1 MFDNPFYVK
10 YFVDSKYLKSNAI
23 NHDEVALEFKTKI
36 SKLSDSD
43 FEYLLI
49 CNGYIPDLYDSDS
62 SEETLFSKLV
72 EVIVCEWA
80 NRMGFKS
87 DYVKQKAS
95 YQDVNIFIN
104 NRAIVCD
111 AKSFRLGRSQ
121 AAPNVK
127 DFLKLED
134 MRKWIE
140 RFPVDKRLGGMVAY
154 PCLHEWKTKSDAYQ
168 YCSTKNIPTV
178 MLPYKYLAF
187 ILSRKNSFE
196 ANNLTL
202 LWDSYPEMF
211 PESLKTNV
219 DGGNK
224 KLYWK
229 QINSKLISIIGCTKD
244 ELNSYLYYAN
254 SLLEEFVSSNI
265 EYLSSIIKDK
275 VSAITLE
282 VNTLDISKVKEELI
296 NYRTIS
302 ETSDIQTQIER
313 IITFRKL

>member
-1 MFDNPFYVK
+1 MFDNPFYIK
-10 YFVDSKYLKSNAI
+10 YFVDSKYSESSII
-23 NHDEVALEFKTKI
+23 NHDEIALEFKNKI
-36 SKLSDSD
+36 SKLSNDE
-43 FEYLLI
+43 FEFLLI
-49 CNGYIPDLYDSDS
+49 CNGYIPDLYESDS

-80 NRMGFKS
+80 NRMGFES

-121 AAPNVK
+121 LAPNVK

-140 RFPVDKRLGGMVAY
+140 RFPPDKRLGGMVAY

-187 ILSRKNSFE
+187 ILSRKNTF
-196 ANNLTL
+196 NPNDLTL
-202 LWDSYPEMF
+202 LWDSYSEMF
-211 PESLKTNV
+211 PESLKTSTK
-219 DGGNK
+219 GGNK
-224 KLYWK
+224 KLYWQ
-229 QINSKLISIIGCTKD
+229 QINSKLISIMGCTQD
-244 ELNSYLYYAN
+244 ALNSYLDYAN
-254 SLLEEFVSSNI
+254 SVLEDFVSCNI
-265 EYLSSIIKDK
+265 QYLSSIILDK
-275 VSAITLE
+275 ISNITLE
-282 VNTLDISKVKEELI
+282 VNSLDVNKIKQELI
-296 NYRTIS
+296 DYRTIS
-302 ETSDIQTQIER
+302 ETSDIQTQIKR
-313 IITFRKL
+313 IKAFRK